1 VKILTEEE
9 LKKEA
14 ARLIREGKMPTL
26 EEFSRMMVE
35 IRRKYANKIRRA
47 RRESRAQRKEV
58 VN

>member
-1 VKILTEEE
+1 MKILNEQE
-9 LKKEA
+9 LRDEA
-14 ARLIREGKMPTL
+14 ARLLREGRMPTP

-35 IRRKYANKIRRA
+35 IRREYANKIRRP

>member
-1 VKILTEEE
+1 MKILNEQE
-9 LKKEA
+9 LRDEA
-14 ARLIREGKMPTL
+14 ARLLREGRMPTL

-35 IRRKYANKIRRA
+35 IRREYRLKILRA